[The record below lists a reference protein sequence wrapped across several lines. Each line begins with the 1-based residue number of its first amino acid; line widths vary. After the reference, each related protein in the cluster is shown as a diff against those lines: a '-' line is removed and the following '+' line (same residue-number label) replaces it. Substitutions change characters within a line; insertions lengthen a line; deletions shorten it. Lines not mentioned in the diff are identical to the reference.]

1 MKWRNNPPVPLPA
14 VCLATSALLFYRQP
28 PLLPV
33 GADELHLTP
42 SGRFTEEPARE
53 TQPRLSIRTDKRNVY
68 FKKLFACLKP
78 QWHDGRLLW
87 LLKANVGLW
96 VKKQKIF
103 QHSSSSNLR
112 SNWPGRNFTDTST
125 TDTSVLNRQTSAAF
139 PLCLFSRKRK
149 VTVWRGAI

>member
-42 SGRFTEEPARE
+42 SGRFTEDLPG
-53 TQPRLSIRTDKRNVY
+53 KRNRDCRSELT
-68 FKKLFACLKP
+68 KETCILKRLFACLKP

>member
-14 VCLATSALLFYRQP
+14 VSRHQRLTFLPPTSSSSCRSWWASPDTFRS
-28 PLLPV
+28 V
-33 GADELHLTP
+33 HW
-42 SGRFTEEPARE
+42 RPARE

-96 VKKQKIF
+96 VKNKRF
-103 QHSSSSNLR
+103 SNIPRLQTFVATDQEETSQIPRPQTRLYWTVRPLQR
-112 SNWPGRNFTDTST
+112 SLC
-125 TDTSVLNRQTSAAF
+125 VCSAG
-139 PLCLFSRKRK
+139 KEK
-149 VTVWRGAI
+149 

>member
-96 VKKQKIF
+96 VKNKRF
-103 QHSSSSNLR
+103 SNIPRLQTFVATDQEETSQIPRPQTRLYWTVRPLQR
-112 SNWPGRNFTDTST
+112 SLC
-125 TDTSVLNRQTSAAF
+125 VCSAG
-139 PLCLFSRKRK
+139 KEK
-149 VTVWRGAI
+149 

>member
-42 SGRFTEEPARE
+42 SCRFTEDLPGKHNWDCRSELTKE
-53 TQPRLSIRTDKRNVY
+53 TCIL
-68 FKKLFACLKP
+68 KKLFACLKP

-96 VKKQKIF
+96 VKNKIF
-103 QHSSSSNLR
+103 SNIPRLQTFVATDQEETSQIPRPQTRLYWTVRPLQR
-112 SNWPGRNFTDTST
+112 SLC
-125 TDTSVLNRQTSAAF
+125 VCSAG
-139 PLCLFSRKRK
+139 KEK
-149 VTVWRGAI
+149 